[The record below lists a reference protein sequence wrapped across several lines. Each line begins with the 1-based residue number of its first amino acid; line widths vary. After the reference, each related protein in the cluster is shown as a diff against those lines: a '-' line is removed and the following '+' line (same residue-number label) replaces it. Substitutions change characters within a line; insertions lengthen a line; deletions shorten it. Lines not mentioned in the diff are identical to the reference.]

1 MAKRGGKRLNYVL
14 YLSLL
19 SLLLAFLVLSAF
31 KVVPMETGF
40 FTRYLIALVFVLMV
54 LPMVPHVK
62 IFDVIDIRRDKKIL
76 SSQKKKR

>member
-1 MAKRGGKRLNYVL
+1 MAKRGDKRLNYVL

-19 SLLLAFLVLSAF
+19 FLLLVFLVLNAF
-31 KVVPMETGF
+31 HVIPMETGF

-62 IFDVIDIRRDKKIL
+62 IFDIVDIRRDKKIL
-76 SSQKKKR
+76 SMKKKK